1 MSFKLFSAVS
11 NDFQISSDSA
21 RKLSEEATVKFGTRK
36 FRFLI
41 FTSKSS
47 PLVCVSWTRAPD
59 GGSGVEKK
67 GEKKKWRG
75 VEKKKVR
82 KWRGGK

>member
-21 RKLSEEATVKFGTRK
+21 RKLSEATVKFRTK
-36 FRFLI
+36 MFRFLI

-47 PLVCVSWTRAPD
+47 PLVCVSGTRAPD

-75 VEKKKVR
+75 AEKKKVR
-82 KWRGGK
+82 GWRGRK

>member
-21 RKLSEEATVKFGTRK
+21 RKLSEATVKFGTRK
-36 FRFLI
+36 FLI
-41 FTSKSS
+41 FTSKSF

-75 VEKKKVR
+75 AEKKKVR
-82 KWRGGK
+82 GWRGGK

>member
-1 MSFKLFSAVS
+1 MVVFSPYMEK
-11 NDFQISSDSA
+11 IILCLE
-21 RKLSEEATVKFGTRK
+21 RKKR
-36 FRFLI
+36 I
-41 FTSKSS
+41 FTWKSFL
-47 PLVCVSWTRAPD
+47 PVFVSWTRAPD

-67 GEKKKWRG
+67 GEKKKWWG

>member
-21 RKLSEEATVKFGTRK
+21 RKLSEATVKFGTRK

-75 VEKKKVR
+75 AEKKKVR
-82 KWRGGK
+82 GWRGRK

>member
-21 RKLSEEATVKFGTRK
+21 RKLSEATVKFGTKK

-47 PLVCVSWTRAPD
+47 PLVCASWTRAPD

-82 KWRGGK
+82 KLRGGK